1 MILSIIGTL
10 INRKSKGQ
18 SLPSR
23 IIRNNTTFTSQF
35 DIAEQFNQH
44 FVNVGPILAKLIP
57 NTNDDPTKYINNS
70 PMSSFYLSLV

>member
-18 SLPSR
+18 SLYSS
-23 IIRNNTTFTSQF
+23 IIRNYTKFTAQS

-44 FVNVGPILAKLIP
+44 FMNVGPILDKLIP